1 MALFKRGKWW
11 WTDFSV
17 NGVRY
22 RQPIR
27 DKDGQRT
34 KDWRE
39 ALSREKELIAEAQ
52 AGKLSSSSQ
61 QFARLS
67 FSEAVERYLSDRL
80 PRIQPKTARAEKER
94 ARQLKKHFGP
104 TSVGRITTDS
114 VLAYMAERKK
124 AGMSNGTINRD
135 LDVLRGV
142 LKRAKRWYQMA
153 DDIRPLPVRQNVGRA
168 LEYDDELR
176 LLKLAASKPEW

>member
-27 DKDGQRT
+27 DARGNRT
-34 KDWRE
+34 RDWRE

-52 AGKLSSSSQ
+52 AGKLAPPSQ

-67 FSEAVERYLSDRL
+67 FSEAVKRYLADRL
-80 PRIQPKTARAEKER
+80 PRIQPKTAQIEKER
-94 ARQLKKHFGP
+94 AGQLKRYFG
-104 TSVGRITTDS
+104 
-114 VLAYMAERKK
+114 
-124 AGMSNGTINRD
+124 
-135 LDVLRGV
+135 
-142 LKRAKRWYQMA
+142 
-153 DDIRPLPVRQNVGRA
+153 
-168 LEYDDELR
+168 
-176 LLKLAASKPEW
+176 